1 MIAKIIPIKSVR
13 RSNFS
18 ALIQYLTDPQDKS
31 ERVGQIK
38 VSNCYS
44 DDLTAGLLEIQNM
57 QEMNTRAKSDKTCHL
72 VLSFPEGERLSLSDL
87 NAIEER
93 FCDVL
98 GFGGHQ
104 RISVV
109 HDDTNNL
116 HIHIAIN
123 KIHPKNLTIHNP
135 YYDYYKVAKLCEQIE
150 QDYGLTT
157 VNHETLKDRASRV
170 AQEIETRT
178 GVESL
183 LGWIKRECLDELKQ
197 PDNWQDLHQAL
208 ARHGLEIKERG
219 NGFVLVANNG
229 VAVKA
234 SSVDRSLSKGSLI
247 QRLGAFVP
255 SDQSEQSSQQNAK
268 QYQPKPLQNQIDNSK
283 LYARYQQVQ
292 SDSARQRTTQ
302 WAMLRHTR
310 DQLIERAKREAKL
323 KRNIIK
329 SIKAGRLAKKALYA
343 TAHQQFKTTI
353 QVIKSDYQKAY
364 QHSKTS
370 HSRMG
375 WLDWLTFE
383 AKNGNAEALAVL
395 RSRRVG
401 QFKGN
406 QITTKQSND
415 DSITN
420 SHFKDG
426 FIKDDCVESITK
438 IGTVTYKAGSTT
450 IRDDGKRLIV
460 LSDTTQDA
468 LVDILQVAMKKY
480 GSHLAINGTESF
492 RLEIAQVAAQNQMRI
507 TFDDKPL
514 EQYRQQL
521 MKQHALGREQSAG
534 QKRPTTSITTRRSL

>member
-13 RSNFS
+13 KSNFS
-18 ALIQYLTDPQDKS
+18 ALIQYLTDTQDKS
-31 ERVGQIK
+31 ERVSQIK
-38 VSNCYS
+38 VSNCYT
-44 DDLTAGLLEIQNM
+44 DDLTAGLLEIQNT
-57 QEMNTRAKSDKTCHL
+57 QEMNKRAKSDKTCHL
-72 VLSFPEGERLSLSDL
+72 VLSFPEEERLPHADL

-98 GFGGHQ
+98 GFNGHQ

-135 YYDYYKVAKLCEQIE
+135 YYDYKKVAKLCEQIE
-150 QDYGLTT
+150 QEYGLTK
-157 VNHETLKDRASRV
+157 VNHETVSDKAARV
-170 AQEIETRT
+170 VQEIEART

-183 LGWIKRECLDELKQ
+183 LGWIKREALTEIKDA
-197 PDNWQDLHQAL
+197 DNWQDLHQVL
-208 ARHGLEIKERG
+208 VRHGLEIKERG
-219 NGFVLVANNG
+219 NGFVLAANNG

-234 SSVDRSLSKGSLI
+234 SSIDRSLSKGNLT

-255 SDQSEQSSQQNAK
+255 LDNSGQSSQQNAK
-268 QYQPKPLQNQIDNSK
+268 QYQPKPLQNRIDTSK
-283 LYARYQQVQ
+283 LYARYQQEQ
-292 SDSARQRTTQ
+292 ANSARQNSSQ
-302 WAMLRHTR
+302 WAILRQNR
-310 DQLIERAKREAKL
+310 DQLIERAQREAKL

-364 QHSKTS
+364 QGSKTL

-375 WLDWLTFE
+375 WLDWLAFE
-383 AKNGNAEALAVL
+383 AKNGKTQALAIL
-395 RSRRVG
+395 RSRRIG

-406 QITTKQSND
+406 QVLAKQSHDKPNGY
-415 DSITN
+415 
-420 SHFKDG
+420 FKDG
-426 FIKDDCVESITK
+426 FIKDSSVESITK

-460 LSDTTQDA
+460 LPDTTQDA
-468 LVDILQVAMKKY
+468 LVDILHVAMKKY

-492 RLEIAQVAAQNQMRI
+492 RHEIAQVAAQNQMRV
-507 TFDDKPL
+507 TFDDKEL
-514 EQYRQQL
+514 EKYRQQL
-521 MKQHALGREQSAG
+521 MKQHMVNKVQSAG
-534 QKRPTTSITTRRSL
+534 QKRSTTSNTRRSL

>member
-13 RSNFS
+13 KSNFS

-31 ERVGQIK
+31 ERVSQIK
-38 VSNCYS
+38 VSNCYT
-44 DDLTAGLLEIQNM
+44 DDQIAALIEIQNT
-57 QEMNTRAKSDKTCHL
+57 QEMNKRAKSDKTCHL
-72 VLSFPEGERLSLSDL
+72 VLSFPEGERLSFSDL

-98 GFGGHQ
+98 GFNGHQ

-109 HDDTNNL
+109 HIDTNNL
-116 HIHIAIN
+116 HMHIAIN
-123 KIHPKNLTIHNP
+123 KIHPRNLTIHNT
-135 YYDYYKVAKLCEQIE
+135 YYDYKKVAKLCEQIE
-150 QDYGLTT
+150 QKYGLTK
-157 VNHETLKDRASRV
+157 VNHETVSDKAARV
-170 AQEIETRT
+170 AQEIEART

-183 LGWIKRECLDELKQ
+183 LGWIKREALTEIKDA
-197 PDNWQDLHQAL
+197 DNWQDLHQVL

-219 NGFVLVANNG
+219 NGLVLVANNG

-234 SSVDRSLSKGSLI
+234 SSVDRSLSKGNLTR
-247 QRLGAFVP
+247 RLGAFVP
-255 SDQSEQSSQQNAK
+255 GEHSAQSSQQNAK
-268 QYQPKPLQNQIDNSK
+268 QYQPRPLQNRIDTSK
-283 LYARYQQVQ
+283 LYSRYQQEQANSV
-292 SDSARQRTTQ
+292 RQRSSQ
-302 WAMLRHTR
+302 WVMLRQSR
-310 DQLIERAKREAKL
+310 DQLIEHAKLEAKL

-353 QVIKSDYQKAY
+353 EVIKDDYQKAY
-364 QHSKTS
+364 QRSKTN
-370 HSRMG
+370 HSRIG

-383 AKNGNAEALAVL
+383 VKNGNAEALAVL

-406 QITTKQSND
+406 QVSAKQSND

-426 FIKDDCVESITK
+426 FIKDRSVESITK
-438 IGTVTYKAGSTT
+438 IGTVTYKAGSTI

-460 LSDTTQDA
+460 LPDASREA

-480 GSHLAINGTESF
+480 GNHLAINGTESF
-492 RLEIAQVAAQNQMRI
+492 RLEIAQVAAQNKMRV
-507 TFDDKPL
+507 TFDDKRL

-521 MKQHALGREQSAG
+521 MKQHPLSRAQSVD
-534 QKRPTTSITTRRSL
+534 QKRSTTYITTRRSL

>member
-1 MIAKIIPIKSVR
+1 MIAKIIPIKTVR
-13 RSNFS
+13 KSNYS

-31 ERVGQIK
+31 ERVSQIK

-44 DDLTAGLLEIQNM
+44 DDQIAALIEIQNT

-72 VLSFPEGERLSLSDL
+72 VLSFPEGESLSFKSL

-98 GFGGHQ
+98 GFTGHQ

-116 HIHIAIN
+116 HMHIAIN
-123 KIHPKNLTIHNP
+123 KIHPRNLTIHNP
-135 YYDYYKVAKLCEQIE
+135 YYDYIKVAKLCEQIE
-150 QDYGLTT
+150 QEYGLTK
-157 VNHETLKDRASRV
+157 VNHETVSDKVSRV

-183 LGWIKRECLDELKQ
+183 LGWIKREALTEIKHAG
-197 PDNWQDLHQAL
+197 NWQELHRVL
-208 ARHGLEIKERG
+208 ATHGLAIKERG
-219 NGFVLVANNG
+219 NGLVLVANNV

-234 SSVDRSLSKGSLI
+234 SSVDRSLSKGNLT
-247 QRLGAFVP
+247 QRLGAFIAI
-255 SDQSEQSSQQNAK
+255 DNSEQSSPQNAK
-268 QYQPKPLQNQIDNSK
+268 QYQPKPLQNRMDTSK
-283 LYARYQQVQ
+283 LYARYQREQA
-292 SDSARQRTTQ
+292 DSATQRTNQ
-302 WAMLRHTR
+302 WIMLRQNR
-310 DQLIERAKREAKL
+310 DRLIKRAKQEAKL
-323 KRNIIK
+323 KRNLIK

-343 TAHQQFKTTI
+343 TAHQQLKTTI
-353 QVIKSDYQKAY
+353 KIIKSDYQKAY
-364 QHSKTS
+364 QHSKTR

-375 WLDWLTFE
+375 WLDWLAKE
-383 AKNGNAEALAVL
+383 ARNGNAEALGVL

-406 QITTKQSND
+406 QVSAKQSHD
-415 DSITN
+415 GFSTDG
-420 SHFKDG
+420 HFKDS
-426 FIKDDCVESITK
+426 FVESISK

-460 LSDTTQDA
+460 LPDTSRDA
-468 LVDILQVAMKKY
+468 LVDVLQVAMKKY

-492 RLEIAQVAAQNQMRI
+492 RLQIAEVAVQNRMRI
-507 TFDDKPL
+507 TFDDKRL

-521 MKQHALGREQSAG
+521 MKQHRVNSAQSG
-534 QKRPTTSITTRRSL
+534 ERIRSTTPTPRRSL

>member
-13 RSNFS
+13 KSNYS
-18 ALIQYLTDPQDKS
+18 ALIQYLTDPQGKS
-31 ERVGQIK
+31 ERISQIK

-44 DDLTAGLLEIQNM
+44 DDQMAALIEIQNT

-93 FCDVL
+93 FCEAL

-116 HIHIAIN
+116 HVHIALN
-123 KIHPKNLTIHNP
+123 KIHPRALTIHSP
-135 YYDYYKVAKLCEQIE
+135 YYDYKKIANLCELIE
-150 QDYGLTT
+150 QEYGL
-157 VNHETLKDRASRV
+157 VKINHETVSDKASRV

-183 LGWIKRECLDELKQ
+183 LSWIKRKCLDEMKQ
-197 PDNWQDLHQAL
+197 SCSWQDLHQVL
-208 ARHGLEIKERG
+208 KTHGLEIKERG

-234 SSVDRSLSKGSLI
+234 SSVDRSLSKGNLT
-247 QRLGAFVP
+247 QRLGAFV
-255 SDQSEQSSQQNAK
+255 SGEHSVQSSSPDTK
-268 QYQPKPLQNQIDNSK
+268 QYQPRPLQNQMDTSK
-283 LYARYQQVQ
+283 LYSRYQQEQANSVRHR
-292 SDSARQRTTQ
+292 SSQ
-302 WAMLRHTR
+302 WVMLRQSR
-310 DQLIERAKREAKL
+310 DQLIDRAKREAKL

-353 QVIKSDYQKAY
+353 EVIKSDYQKSY
-364 QHSKTS
+364 QHSKAH

-395 RSRRVG
+395 RSRRSG

-406 QITTKQSND
+406 QVSAKQSND
-415 DSITN
+415 GSIAN
-420 SHFKDG
+420 SYFKDVL
-426 FIKDDCVESITK
+426 VESITK

-460 LSDTTQDA
+460 LPDTSQKA
-468 LVDILQVAMKKY
+468 LRDILQVAMKKY
-480 GSHLAINGTESF
+480 GSHLAINGTEQF
-492 RLEIAQVAAQNQMRI
+492 RLQIAQVAAQNKMRVI
-507 TFDDKPL
+507 FDEKQL

-521 MKQHALGREQSAG
+521 TKQHALSREQSVG
-534 QKRPTTSITTRRSL
+534 QKRPTTSVTTRRSL

>member
-13 RSNFS
+13 KSNFS

-31 ERVGQIK
+31 ERVSQIK

-44 DDLTAGLLEIQNM
+44 DDQTAALIEIQNT
-57 QEMNTRAKSDKTCHL
+57 QEMNKRAKSDKTCHL
-72 VLSFPEGERLSLSDL
+72 VLSFPEGERLSFKSL

-93 FCDVL
+93 FCDAL
-98 GFGGHQ
+98 GFSDHQ

-116 HIHIAIN
+116 HVHIAIN
-123 KIHPKNLTIHNP
+123 KIHPENLTIHNP
-135 YYDYYKVAKLCEQIE
+135 YYDYKKVAKLCEQIE
-150 QDYGLTT
+150 QEYGLTT
-157 VNHETLKDRASRV
+157 VNHETVSDKASRV

-183 LGWIKRECLDELKQ
+183 LGWIKRECLDELKHS
-197 PDNWQDLHQAL
+197 DNWQDLHQVL
-208 ARHGLEIKERG
+208 ERHGLEIKERG

-234 SSVDRSLSKGSLI
+234 SSVDRSLSKGNLT
-247 QRLGAFVP
+247 QRLGAFIP
-255 SDQSEQSSQQNAK
+255 DEHSDQSLRSDIK
-268 QYQPKPLQNQIDNSK
+268 QYLPRPLQNRIDTSK
-283 LYARYQQVQ
+283 LYARYQQEQ
-292 SDSARQRTTQ
+292 ANSARQRSSQ
-302 WAMLRHTR
+302 WVMLRQSR
-310 DQLIERAKREAKL
+310 DQLIDRAKREAKL
-323 KRNIIK
+323 KRNLIK

-353 QVIKSDYQKAY
+353 QVIKSDYQEAY
-364 QHSKTS
+364 QRSKTN

-375 WLDWLTFE
+375 WLDWLAFE
-383 AKNGNAEALAVL
+383 AKLGNAEALAVL

-406 QITTKQSND
+406 QVSAKPSND
-415 DSITN
+415 KPN
-420 SHFKDG
+420 GYFKDG
-426 FIKDDCVESITK
+426 FIKDSSIESITK

-460 LSDTTQDA
+460 LPNTSREA
-468 LVDILQVAMKKY
+468 LLDILQVAMKKY

-492 RLEIAQVAAQNQMRI
+492 RLEIAQVAAQNQMCI
-507 TFDDKPL
+507 TFDDKAL

-521 MKQHALGREQSAG
+521 MKQHKVSRAQSVG
-534 QKRPTTSITTRRSL
+534 GIRSTTTTPRRSL

>member
-13 RSNFS
+13 KSNYS

-31 ERVGQIK
+31 ERVSQIK
-38 VSNCYS
+38 VSNCYT
-44 DDLTAGLLEIQNM
+44 DDLAAGLLEIQNT
-57 QEMNTRAKSDKTCHL
+57 QEMNKRAKSDKTCHL

-93 FCDVL
+93 FCETL
-98 GFGGHQ
+98 GLDGHQ

-116 HIHIAIN
+116 HMHIAIN
-123 KIHPKNLTIHNP
+123 KIHPKNLTIHNS
-135 YYDYYKVAKLCEQIE
+135 YYDYIKVAKLCEQIE
-150 QDYGLTT
+150 QEYGLTT
-157 VNHETLKDRASRV
+157 VNHETVSDKASRV

-183 LGWIKRECLDELKQ
+183 LGWIKREALTEIKLA
-197 PDNWQDLHQAL
+197 DNWQDLHQIL

-234 SSVDRSLSKGSLI
+234 SSIDRSLSKGNLT
-247 QRLGAFVP
+247 QRLGAFVQNEH
-255 SDQSEQSSQQNAK
+255 STQSSQQNTK
-268 QYQPKPLQNQIDNSK
+268 QYQPRPLQNRIDTSK
-283 LYARYQQVQ
+283 LYARYQQEQ
-292 SDSARQRTTQ
+292 TDNARQRSIQ
-302 WAMLRHTR
+302 WAILRQSR
-310 DQLIERAKREAKL
+310 DQLIDRAKREAKL

-329 SIKAGRLAKKALYA
+329 SIKTGRLAKKALYA
-343 TAHQQFKTTI
+343 TTYQQLKTTI
-353 QVIKSDYQKAY
+353 AVIKSDYQKAY
-364 QHSKTS
+364 QHSKTR

-406 QITTKQSND
+406 QITTKQSNAGFSTD
-415 DSITN
+415 G
-420 SHFKDG
+420 HFKDSL
-426 FIKDDCVESITK
+426 VESITK

-460 LSDTTQDA
+460 LPDTTQDA

-492 RLEIAQVAAQNQMRI
+492 RLQIAQVVAQNQMRV
-507 TFDDKPL
+507 TFDDKRL

-521 MKQHALGREQSAG
+521 TKQHALSRAQSVG
-534 QKRPTTSITTRRSL
+534 QKRSTTSNTRRSL

>member
-1 MIAKIIPIKSVR
+1 MIAKIIPIKCVRKSSFSV
-13 RSNFS
+13 
-18 ALIQYLTDPQDKS
+18 LIQYLTDPQDKS
-31 ERVGQIK
+31 ERVSQIK
-38 VSNCYS
+38 VSNCYT
-44 DDLTAGLLEIQNM
+44 DDLTAGLLEIQNT

-72 VLSFPEGERLSLSDL
+72 VLSFPEGERSSLADL

-93 FCDVL
+93 FCEAL
-98 GFGGHQ
+98 GFVGHQ

-116 HIHIAIN
+116 HVHIAIN
-123 KIHPKNLTIHNP
+123 KIHPINLTIHNP
-135 YYDYYKVAKLCEQIE
+135 YYDYKKVAKLCEQIE
-150 QDYGLTT
+150 QEYGLTK
-157 VNHETLKDRASRV
+157 VNHETLSDKASRV

-183 LGWIKRECLDELKQ
+183 LGWIKREALTEIKDA
-197 PDNWQDLHQAL
+197 DNWQDLHQAL

-234 SSVDRSLSKGSLI
+234 SSIDRSLSKGNLT

-255 SDQSEQSSQQNAK
+255 GEHSAKSSQQNAK
-268 QYQPKPLQNQIDNSK
+268 QYQARPLQNRIDTSE
-283 LYARYQQVQ
+283 LYARYQQEQ
-292 SDSARQRTTQ
+292 ANSARQSSSQ
-302 WAMLRHTR
+302 WAILRQNR

-353 QVIKSDYQKAY
+353 AVIKSDYQKAY
-364 QHSKTS
+364 QSSKTR

-375 WLDWLTFE
+375 WLDWLAKE

-395 RSRRVG
+395 RSRRIG

-406 QITTKQSND
+406 QVSSKQSHDKPNGY
-415 DSITN
+415 
-420 SHFKDG
+420 FKDG
-426 FIKDDCVESITK
+426 FIKVRSVESITR

-450 IRDDGKRLIV
+450 IRDDGKWLIV
-460 LSDTTQDA
+460 LPDTSQEA
-468 LVDILQVAMKKY
+468 LRDILQVAMKKY

-492 RLEIAQVAAQNQMRI
+492 RLQIAQVAAQNQMRI

-521 MKQHALGREQSAG
+521 MKQHALSKTQSVD
-534 QKRPTTSITTRRSL
+534 QKRSTTSITTRRSL

>member
-13 RSNFS
+13 KSNYS
-18 ALIQYLTDPQDKS
+18 ALIQYLTNPQDKS
-31 ERVGQIK
+31 ERISQIK

-44 DDLTAGLLEIQNM
+44 DDLTAALLEIQNT

-72 VLSFPEGERLSLSDL
+72 VLSFPEGERLSFESL

-93 FCDVL
+93 FCDAL
-98 GFGGHQ
+98 GFSGHQ

-116 HIHIAIN
+116 HMHIAIN
-123 KIHPKNLTIHNP
+123 KIHPGNLTIHNP
-135 YYDYYKVAKLCEQIE
+135 YYDYKKVAKLCEQIE
-150 QDYGLTT
+150 QEYGLTT
-157 VNHETLKDRASRV
+157 VNHDTVSDKASRV

-183 LGWIKRECLDELKQ
+183 LGWIKREALTEIKLA
-197 PDNWQDLHQAL
+197 DNWQDLHQVL

-234 SSVDRSLSKGSLI
+234 SSIDRSLSKGNLT
-247 QRLGAFVP
+247 QRLGAFVQNEH
-255 SDQSEQSSQQNAK
+255 STQSSQQNTK
-268 QYQPKPLQNQIDNSK
+268 QYQPRPLQNRIDTSK
-283 LYARYQQVQ
+283 LYARYQQEQ
-292 SDSARQRTTQ
+292 ENSARQRSSQ
-302 WAMLRHTR
+302 WAILRQNR
-310 DQLIERAKREAKL
+310 DQLIDRTKREAKL

-343 TAHQQFKTTI
+343 IAHQQFKTTI
-353 QVIKSDYQKAY
+353 EVIKSDYQKSY
-364 QHSKTS
+364 QHSKAH

-375 WLDWLTFE
+375 WLDWLAKE

-395 RSRRVG
+395 RSRRSG

-406 QITTKQSND
+406 QVSAMQSND
-415 DSITN
+415 GPSAN

-426 FIKDDCVESITK
+426 LVESITK

-460 LSDTTQDA
+460 LPDTSQEA
-468 LVDILQVAMKKY
+468 LKDILQVAMKKY

-492 RLEIAQVAAQNQMRI
+492 RLGIVEVAAQNQMRV
-507 TFDDKPL
+507 TFDDKEL

-521 MKQHALGREQSAG
+521 MKQHPLSRAQSAG
-534 QKRPTTSITTRRSL
+534 QKRSTTSNTRRSL

>member
-13 RSNFS
+13 KSNFS

-31 ERVGQIK
+31 ERISQIK

-44 DDLTAGLLEIQNM
+44 DDQRAALIEIQNT

-72 VLSFPEGERLSLSDL
+72 VLSFPEGERLSLADL

-93 FCDVL
+93 FCEAL
-98 GFGGHQ
+98 GFNGHQ

-123 KIHPKNLTIHNP
+123 KIHPINLTIHNP
-135 YYDYYKVAKLCEQIE
+135 YYDYKKVAKLCEQIE
-150 QDYGLTT
+150 QEYGLTT
-157 VNHETLKDRASRV
+157 VNHETVKDQASRV
-170 AQEIETRT
+170 VQEIEART

-183 LGWIKRECLDELKQ
+183 LSWIKREALTDIKQ
-197 PDNWQDLHQAL
+197 SDNWQDLHQVL

-234 SSVDRSLSKGSLI
+234 NSVDRSLSKGNLTK
-247 QRLGAFVP
+247 RLGAFVP
-255 SDQSEQSSQQNAK
+255 DEHSAQSSQQNAK
-268 QYQPKPLQNQIDNSK
+268 QYQPIPLQNRIDTSR
-283 LYARYQQVQ
+283 LYARYQQEQ
-292 SDSARQRTTQ
+292 ADSVRQRTKQ
-302 WAMLRHTR
+302 WIMLRKSK
-310 DQLIERAKREAKL
+310 DQLIDRAKREAKL
-323 KRNIIK
+323 KCSIIK

-353 QVIKSDYQKAY
+353 AVIQGDYQKAY
-364 QHSKTS
+364 QSSKAR

-375 WLDWLTFE
+375 WLDWLAFE
-383 AKNGNAEALAVL
+383 ARRGDAEALAVL

-406 QITTKQSND
+406 QVSAKQSHD
-415 DSITN
+415 GSSVN
-420 SHFKDG
+420 SYFKDG
-426 FIKDDCVESITK
+426 LVESITK
-438 IGTVTYKAGSTT
+438 IGTVTYKAGSTA

-460 LSDTTQDA
+460 LPDTSQEA
-468 LVDILQVAMKKY
+468 LRDILQVAMKKY
-480 GSHLAINGTESF
+480 GSHLAINGTELF
-492 RLEIAQVAAQNQMRI
+492 RLQIAQVAAQNQMRI
-507 TFDDKPL
+507 TFDDKQL

-521 MKQHALGREQSAG
+521 MKQHKVSRAQSVG
-534 QKRPTTSITTRRSL
+534 EIRSTPSTPRRSL

>member
-13 RSNFS
+13 KSSFS

-31 ERVGQIK
+31 ERVSQIK

-44 DDLTAGLLEIQNM
+44 DDQIAALLEIQNT
-57 QEMNTRAKSDKTCHL
+57 QEMNKRAKSDKTSHL
-72 VLSFPEGERLSLSDL
+72 VLSFPEGERLSPEDL

-98 GFGGHQ
+98 GFNTHQ

-135 YYDYYKVAKLCEQIE
+135 YYDYKKVAKLCEQIE
-150 QDYGLTT
+150 QEYSLTT
-157 VNHETLKDRASRV
+157 VNHETQSDKTSRI
-170 AQEIETRT
+170 AQEIEVRT

-183 LGWIKRECLDELKQ
+183 LSWIKCEALTVIKDA
-197 PDNWQDLHQAL
+197 DNWQDLHQVL
-208 ARHGLEIKERG
+208 ERHGLEIKERG

-234 SSVDRSLSKGSLI
+234 SSIDRSLSKGNLT
-247 QRLGAFVP
+247 QKLGAFVEKQH
-255 SDQSEQSSQQNAK
+255 STQSSQQNAK
-268 QYQPKPLQNQIDNSK
+268 QYQPKPLQKQIDTSK
-283 LYARYQQVQ
+283 LYARYQQEQ
-292 SDSARQRTTQ
+292 TDNARQRTTQ
-302 WAMLRHTR
+302 WAILRQKR
-310 DQLIERAKREAKL
+310 DQLIERAKQEAKL

-329 SIKAGRLAKKALYA
+329 SIKAGRLAQKALYA

-353 QVIKSDYQKAY
+353 AVIKSDYLKAY

-375 WLDWLTFE
+375 WLDWLAKE
-383 AKNGNAEALAVL
+383 AKNCNSEALAVL
-395 RSRRVG
+395 RSRKVG

-406 QITTKQSND
+406 QILAKLNSD
-415 DSITN
+415 DSGAN
-420 SHFKDG
+420 SHFKNG
-426 FIKDDCVESITK
+426 FINSNCVESVTK
-438 IGTVTYKAGSTT
+438 IGTITYKTGSAT

-460 LSDTTQDA
+460 LPDTSREA
-468 LVDILQVAMKKY
+468 LRDILQVAMKKY

-492 RLEIAQVAAQNQMRI
+492 RLQIAEVAAQNQMHI
-507 TFDDKPL
+507 TFDDKRL
-514 EQYRQQL
+514 ELHRQQL
-521 MKQHALGREQSAG
+521 MKQHPLSRTQSVGKLA
-534 QKRPTTSITTRRSL
+534 P

>member
-13 RSNFS
+13 KSNFS

-31 ERVGQIK
+31 ERVSQIK

-44 DDLTAGLLEIQNM
+44 DDQTAALIEIQNT
-57 QEMNTRAKSDKTCHL
+57 QEMNKRAKSDKTCHL
-72 VLSFPEGERLSLSDL
+72 VLSFPEGERVPHADL

-93 FCDVL
+93 FCNVL
-98 GFGGHQ
+98 GFIGHQ

-116 HIHIAIN
+116 HMHIAIN
-123 KIHPKNLTIHNP
+123 KIHPRSLTIHNP
-135 YYDYYKVAKLCEQIE
+135 YYDYKKVAKLCEQIE
-150 QDYGLTT
+150 QEYGLTQ
-157 VNHETLKDRASRV
+157 VNHETVSDKAARV
-170 AQEIETRT
+170 AQEIEART

-183 LGWIKRECLDELKQ
+183 LGWIKREALTEIKDA
-197 PDNWQDLHQAL
+197 DNWQDLHQVL
-208 ARHGLEIKERG
+208 ARHGLAIKERG

-229 VAVKA
+229 MAVKA
-234 SSVDRSLSKGSLI
+234 SSIDRSLSKGNLT
-247 QRLGAFVP
+247 QRLDAFVP
-255 SDQSEQSSQQNAK
+255 SDNSAQSSHLDAK
-268 QYQPKPLQNQIDNSK
+268 QYQPRPLQNRIDTSE
-283 LYARYQQVQ
+283 LFARYQQEQ
-292 SDSARQRTTQ
+292 TDNARQRSIQ
-302 WAMLRHTR
+302 WAILRQSR
-310 DQLIERAKREAKL
+310 DQLIDRAKREAKL

-353 QVIKSDYQKAY
+353 EVIKNDYQKAY
-364 QHSKTS
+364 QRSKTN

-375 WLDWLTFE
+375 WLDWLAFE
-383 AKNGNAEALAVL
+383 AKNGKTQALAVL
-395 RSRRVG
+395 RSRRSG

-406 QITTKQSND
+406 QVSAEQSHD
-415 DSITN
+415 DSIAN

-426 FIKDDCVESITK
+426 FIKDRSVESITK
-438 IGTVTYKAGSTT
+438 IGTVTYKAGSTI

-460 LSDTTQDA
+460 LPDTTQDA

-492 RLEIAQVAAQNQMRI
+492 RLQIAQVAAQNQMRV
-507 TFDDKPL
+507 TFDDKRL

-521 MKQHALGREQSAG
+521 MKQHALNRAQSVD
-534 QKRPTTSITTRRSL
+534 QKRSVTSTTRRSL

>member
-13 RSNFS
+13 KSNYS

-31 ERVGQIK
+31 ERISQIK
-38 VSNCYS
+38 VSNCYT
-44 DDLTAGLLEIQNM
+44 DDLTAVLLEIQNT
-57 QEMNTRAKSDKTCHL
+57 QEMNKRAKSDKTCHL
-72 VLSFPEGERLSLSDL
+72 VLSFPEGERLSFSDL

-98 GFGGHQ
+98 GFTGHQ

-109 HDDTNNL
+109 HIDTNNL
-116 HIHIAIN
+116 HMHIAIN
-123 KIHPKNLTIHNP
+123 KIHPINLTIHNP
-135 YYDYYKVAKLCEQIE
+135 YYDYKKVAKLCEQME
-150 QDYGLTT
+150 REYGLTK
-157 VNHETLKDRASRV
+157 VNHETVSDKASRV

-197 PDNWQDLHQAL
+197 TDNWQDLHQVL

-234 SSVDRSLSKGSLI
+234 SSVDRSLSKGNLT
-247 QRLGAFVP
+247 QRLGAFIP
-255 SDQSEQSSQQNAK
+255 SEHSAKSSQQNAK
-268 QYQPKPLQNQIDNSK
+268 QYQPKPLQNRMDTSK
-283 LYARYQQVQ
+283 LYARYQQEQ
-292 SDSARQRTTQ
+292 TDSARQRTTQ
-302 WAMLRHTR
+302 WAMLRRTR

-343 TAHQQFKTTI
+343 TAYQQFKTTI
-353 QVIKSDYQKAY
+353 EVIKSDYQKSY
-364 QHSKTS
+364 QHSKAH

-375 WLDWLTFE
+375 WLDWLAKE
-383 AKNGNAEALAVL
+383 VKNGNAKALAVL

-406 QITTKQSND
+406 QISAKQSHDKPNGY
-415 DSITN
+415 S
-420 SHFKDG
+420 KDG
-426 FIKDDCVESITK
+426 FIKDSSIESITK

-460 LSDTTQDA
+460 LPDTTQDA
-468 LVDILQVAMKKY
+468 LVDILQVAIKKY

-492 RLEIAQVAAQNQMRI
+492 RLGIAQVAAQNKMRV

-521 MKQHALGREQSAG
+521 MKQHALSRAQSVD
-534 QKRPTTSITTRRSL
+534 QKRSTTSITTRRSL

>member
-13 RSNFS
+13 KSNFF

-31 ERVGQIK
+31 ERVSQFK

-44 DDLTAGLLEIQNM
+44 DDQIAALLEIQNT
-57 QEMNTRAKSDKTCHL
+57 QEMNKRAKSDKTCHL

-93 FCDVL
+93 FCDAL
-98 GFGGHQ
+98 GFADHQ
-104 RISVV
+104 RISVI

-123 KIHPKNLTIHNP
+123 KIHPRNLTIHNP
-135 YYDYYKVAKLCEQIE
+135 YYDYKKVAKLCEQIE
-150 QDYGLTT
+150 QEYGL
-157 VNHETLKDRASRV
+157 VKINHETVSDKASRI

-183 LGWIKRECLDELKQ
+183 LGWIKREALTEIKGADS
-197 PDNWQDLHQAL
+197 WQDLHQVL

-234 SSVDRSLSKGSLI
+234 SSVDHSLSKGNLTR
-247 QRLGAFVP
+247 RLGAFVP
-255 SDQSEQSSQQNAK
+255 VDNSKQSSQQNAK
-268 QYQPKPLQNQIDNSK
+268 QYQPRPLQNRIDTSE
-283 LYARYQQVQ
+283 LYARYQQEQ
-292 SDSARQRTTQ
+292 NDSARQRTTQ

-310 DQLIERAKREAKL
+310 DQLIERAKQEAKL

-343 TAHQQFKTTI
+343 TAYQQFKTTI
-353 QVIKSDYQKAY
+353 AVIKSDYQKAY
-364 QHSKTS
+364 QSSKAR

-383 AKNGNAEALAVL
+383 AKNGNAEALAIL
-395 RSRRVG
+395 RSRRSG

-406 QITTKQSND
+406 QVSAKPSND
-415 DSITN
+415 KPN
-420 SHFKDG
+420 GYFKDG
-426 FIKDDCVESITK
+426 FIKDSSVESITK
-438 IGTVTYKAGSTT
+438 IGTVTYKTGSTT

-460 LSDTTQDA
+460 LPDTSQEA
-468 LVDILQVAMKKY
+468 LRDILQVAIKKY

-492 RLEIAQVAAQNQMRI
+492 RLGIAEVAAQNQMRV
-507 TFDDKPL
+507 TFDDKRL

-521 MKQHALGREQSAG
+521 MKQYKVSKAQSVG
-534 QKRPTTSITTRRSL
+534 GIRSTPSTPRRSL

>member
-13 RSNFS
+13 KSNFS
-18 ALIQYLTDPQDKS
+18 VLIQYLTDPQDKR
-31 ERVGQIK
+31 ERVSQIK

-44 DDLTAGLLEIQNM
+44 DDLTAALIEIQNT
-57 QEMNTRAKSDKTCHL
+57 QEMNKRARSDRTCHL

-87 NAIEER
+87 NAIEEQ

-116 HIHIAIN
+116 HVHIAIN

-135 YYDYYKVAKLCEQIE
+135 YYDYKKVAKLCEQIE
-150 QDYGLTT
+150 QEYGLTQI
-157 VNHETLKDRASRV
+157 NHETQSDKASRV

-183 LGWIKRECLDELKQ
+183 LSWIKRECMNEIKLA
-197 PDNWQDLHQAL
+197 DNWQDLHQVL
-208 ARHGLEIKERG
+208 KTHGLEIKERG

-234 SSVDRSLSKGSLI
+234 SSVDRSLSKGNLT
-247 QRLGAFVP
+247 QRLGAFIP
-255 SDQSEQSSQQNAK
+255 GEHSAQSSRPDTK
-268 QYQPKPLQNQIDNSK
+268 QYQPRPLQSQMDTSR
-283 LYARYQQVQ
+283 LYARYQQEQ
-292 SDSARQRTTQ
+292 ANSARQRSSQ
-302 WAMLRHTR
+302 WAILRQSR
-310 DQLIERAKREAKL
+310 DQLIDRTKREAKL

-329 SIKAGRLAKKALYA
+329 SIQAGRLAKKALYA

-353 QVIKSDYQKAY
+353 EVIKSDYQKAY
-364 QHSKTS
+364 QSSKTR

-375 WLDWLTFE
+375 WLDWLAFE

-395 RSRRVG
+395 RSRRSG

-406 QITTKQSND
+406 QVSAKPSND
-415 DSITN
+415 KSN
-420 SHFKDG
+420 GYFKDG
-426 FIKDDCVESITK
+426 FIKDSSIESITK

-460 LSDTTQDA
+460 LPDTTQDA

-492 RLEIAQVAAQNQMRI
+492 RLEIAQVAVQNQMRI

-521 MKQHALGREQSAG
+521 TKQHALSKTQSVG
-534 QKRPTTSITTRRSL
+534 VIRSTLSTPRRSL

>member
-13 RSNFS
+13 KSNFS

-31 ERVGQIK
+31 ERIGQIK

-44 DDLTAGLLEIQNM
+44 DDMTAALIEIQNT

-72 VLSFPEGERLSLSDL
+72 VLSFPEGERLSFADL

-98 GFGGHQ
+98 GFTGHQ

-135 YYDYYKVAKLCEQIE
+135 YYDFIKVAKLCEQIE
-150 QDYGLTT
+150 QEYGLTQ
-157 VNHETLKDRASRV
+157 VNHETLKDQASRV

-183 LGWIKRECLDELKQ
+183 LGWIKREALTEIKHA
-197 PDNWQDLHQAL
+197 DNWQDLHQAL
-208 ARHGLEIKERG
+208 ARHALEIKERG

-234 SSVDRSLSKGSLI
+234 SSVDRSLSKGILT
-247 QRLGAFVP
+247 QRLGAFVQN
-255 SDQSEQSSQQNAK
+255 DHSEQPSRSNTK
-268 QYQPKPLQNQIDNSK
+268 QYQPKPLQNRMGTSK
-283 LYARYQQVQ
+283 LYARYQQEQ
-292 SDSARQRTTQ
+292 ADSARQRTNQ
-302 WAMLRHTR
+302 WIMLRKSR
-310 DQLIERAKREAKL
+310 DQLIDRAKREVNL
-323 KRNIIK
+323 KRNLIK

-353 QVIKSDYQKAY
+353 AVIQSDYQKAY

-375 WLDWLTFE
+375 WLDWLAFE
-383 AKNGNAEALAVL
+383 AKLGNAEALAVL
-395 RSRRVG
+395 RSRRIG

-406 QITTKQSND
+406 QVSAKQSQDGPNA
-415 DSITN
+415 N

-426 FIKDDCVESITK
+426 LVESISK

-460 LSDTTQDA
+460 LPDTSREA
-468 LVDILQVAMKKY
+468 LRDVLQVAMRKY
-480 GSHLAINGTESF
+480 GNHLAINGTESF
-492 RLEIAQVAAQNQMRI
+492 RLEIAEVAAQNQMLV
-507 TFDDKPL
+507 TFDDKRL

-521 MKQHALGREQSAG
+521 MKQYKVSRAQSVG
-534 QKRPTTSITTRRSL
+534 GIRSTPSTPRRSL

>member
-13 RSNFS
+13 KSNYS

-31 ERVGQIK
+31 ERVSQIK

-44 DDLTAGLLEIQNM
+44 DDLTAALLEIQNT
-57 QEMNTRAKSDKTCHL
+57 QEMNKRAKSDKTCHL
-72 VLSFPEGERLSLSDL
+72 VLSFPEGERLSFSDL

-93 FCDVL
+93 FCEAL

-116 HIHIAIN
+116 HVHIALN
-123 KIHPKNLTIHNP
+123 KIHPRALTIHSP
-135 YYDYYKVAKLCEQIE
+135 YYDYKKVANLCELIE
-150 QDYGLTT
+150 QEYGLTQI
-157 VNHETLKDRASRV
+157 NHETVSDKASRV

-183 LGWIKRECLDELKQ
+183 LGWIRRECLDELKQ
-197 PDNWQDLHQAL
+197 SDNWQDLHQVL

-234 SSVDRSLSKGSLI
+234 SSVDRSLSKGNLT
-247 QRLGAFVP
+247 QRLGAFV
-255 SDQSEQSSQQNAK
+255 SGEHSVQSSSPDTK
-268 QYQPKPLQNQIDNSK
+268 QYQPRPLQNQMDTSK
-283 LYARYQQVQ
+283 LYSRYQQEQANSVRHR
-292 SDSARQRTTQ
+292 SSQ
-302 WAMLRHTR
+302 WVMLRQSR
-310 DQLIERAKREAKL
+310 DQLIDRAKREARL

-353 QVIKSDYQKAY
+353 EVIKSDYQKSY
-364 QHSKTS
+364 QHSKAH

-395 RSRRVG
+395 RSRRSG

-406 QITTKQSND
+406 QVSAKQSND
-415 DSITN
+415 GSIAN
-420 SHFKDG
+420 SHFKDVL
-426 FIKDDCVESITK
+426 VESITK

-460 LSDTTQDA
+460 LPDTSQEA

-480 GSHLAINGTESF
+480 GSHLAINGTEQF
-492 RLEIAQVAAQNQMRI
+492 RLQIAQVAAQNKMRV
-507 TFDDKPL
+507 TFDDKAL
-514 EQYRQQL
+514 EQYRQRL
-521 MKQHALGREQSAG
+521 MKQHRVNKAQSAG
-534 QKRPTTSITTRRSL
+534 QKRSVT

>member
-13 RSNFS
+13 KSNYS

-31 ERVGQIK
+31 ERISQIK

-44 DDLTAGLLEIQNM
+44 DDQIAALIEIQNT
-57 QEMNTRAKSDKTCHL
+57 QEMNKRAKSDKTCHL

-98 GFGGHQ
+98 GFNGHQ

-116 HIHIAIN
+116 HMHIAIN
-123 KIHPKNLTIHNP
+123 KIHPRTLTIHNP
-135 YYDYYKVAKLCEQIE
+135 YYDFIKVAKLCEQIE
-150 QDYGLTT
+150 QEYGLTT
-157 VNHETLKDRASRV
+157 VNHETVGDKASRV
-170 AQEIETRT
+170 AQEIEART

-197 PDNWQDLHQAL
+197 SGNWQDLHQVL
-208 ARHGLEIKERG
+208 VRHGLEIKERG
-219 NGFVLVANNG
+219 NGFVLVANSG

-234 SSVDRSLSKGSLI
+234 SSVDRSLSKRNLI
-247 QRLGAFVP
+247 QRLGAFIP
-255 SDQSEQSSQQNAK
+255 GEHSAKSSQQNAR
-268 QYQPKPLQNQIDNSK
+268 QYQPRPLQNRIDTSK
-283 LYARYQQVQ
+283 LYARYQQEQ
-292 SDSARQRTTQ
+292 ANCARQRSSQ
-302 WAMLRHTR
+302 WAILRQNR
-310 DQLIERAKREAKL
+310 DQLIERTKREAKL

-353 QVIKSDYQKAY
+353 AVIKSDYQKAY
-364 QHSKTS
+364 QSSKAR

-401 QFKGN
+401 QFQGN
-406 QITTKQSND
+406 QVSAKQSHD
-415 DSITN
+415 GSGGD

-426 FIKDDCVESITK
+426 LVESISK

-460 LSDTTQDA
+460 LPDTSSDA
-468 LVDILQVAMKKY
+468 LRDILQVAMKKY
-480 GSHLAINGTESF
+480 GSHLAINGTKSF
-492 RLEIAQVAAQNQMRI
+492 CLEIAEVAAQNQMHV
-507 TFDDKPL
+507 TFDDKRL

-521 MKQHALGREQSAG
+521 MKQYKVSKAQSAE
-534 QKRPTTSITTRRSL
+534 RIRSTTSTPRRSL

>member
-13 RSNFS
+13 KSNFS
-18 ALIQYLTDPQDKS
+18 ALIQYLTNPQDKS
-31 ERVGQIK
+31 ERISQIK

-44 DDLTAGLLEIQNM
+44 DDQTAALIEIQNT
-57 QEMNTRAKSDKTCHL
+57 QEMNKRAKSDKTCHL
-72 VLSFPEGERLSLSDL
+72 VLSFPEGERLSHADL
-87 NAIEER
+87 NKIEER
-93 FCDVL
+93 FCDAL
-98 GFGGHQ
+98 GFTGHQ
-104 RISVV
+104 RFSVV

-116 HIHIAIN
+116 HMHIAIN
-123 KIHPKNLTIHNP
+123 KIHPINLTIHNP
-135 YYDYYKVAKLCEQIE
+135 YYDYKKVAKLCEQIE
-150 QDYGLTT
+150 QEYGLTK
-157 VNHETLKDRASRV
+157 VNHETVSDKASRV
-170 AQEIETRT
+170 AQEIEART

-183 LGWIKRECLDELKQ
+183 LSWIKRKCLDEMKQ
-197 PDNWQDLHQAL
+197 SGNWQDLHKVL

-229 VAVKA
+229 TAVKA
-234 SSVDRSLSKGSLI
+234 SSIDRSLSKGNLT

-255 SDQSEQSSQQNAK
+255 GEHSDQSSRPDTK
-268 QYQPKPLQNQIDNSK
+268 QYQPRPLQNRIDTSK
-283 LYARYQQVQ
+283 LYARYQQEQ
-292 SDSARQRTTQ
+292 ENSARQRSSQ
-302 WAMLRHTR
+302 WAILRQSR
-310 DQLIERAKREAKL
+310 DQLIDRAQREAKL

-353 QVIKSDYQKAY
+353 AVIKSDYQKSY
-364 QHSKTS
+364 QHSKAH

-375 WLDWLTFE
+375 WLDWLAKE

-395 RSRRVG
+395 RSRRSG

-406 QITTKQSND
+406 QVSAKQSD
-415 DSITN
+415 
-420 SHFKDG
+420 DG
-426 FIKDDCVESITK
+426 FSTDDYFKSSFVESITK

-514 EQYRQQL
+514 EQYRQRL
-521 MKQHALGREQSAG
+521 MKQHALGRAQSAG
-534 QKRPTTSITTRRSL
+534 QKRSGASTTRRSL